1 MPQGVTGRQDPA
13 RAQGHIKDG
22 HPAEWLR
29 RGAVNRRPGRGRIA
43 PTRPFVA

>member
-13 RAQGHIKDG
+13 RARGHIKDG

-29 RGAVNRRPGRGRIA
+29 KGA
-43 PTRPFVA
+43 

>member
-13 RAQGHIKDG
+13 RVHGHNEDV

-29 RGAVNRRPGRGRIA
+29 GAA
-43 PTRPFVA
+43 